1 MRSQAAATIRLDDL
15 AALRRLNALLTT
27 DFAQTVPRTSRDP
40 GGQRVRAFAGS
51 DGAIEGIVMGY
62 VRAGR
67 SNVEG
72 SPRPALERVDLMLDR
87 GRLERRAYP
96 MIDGTRPGPAT
107 LMVSDVTAFAVRYRD
122 NDGWRPRWDVSRADA
137 LPRAVEIT
145 ITRKGQAPVLAAFLV
160 GTPYP

>member
-1 MRSQAAATIRLDDL
+1 MKRNGFMCARRSAENGFTLVELMVALFIFAFVAAAGVGLLAFSVRSQAAATIRLDDL

-72 SPRPALERVDLMLDR
+72 SPRPALES
-87 GRLERRAYP
+87 RRAWSA
-96 MIDGTRPGPAT
+96 RPPRCHPRPE
-107 LMVSDVTAFAVRYRD
+107 SVRL
-122 NDGWRPRWDVSRADA
+122 GSQSRPQGV
-137 LPRAVEIT
+137 
-145 ITRKGQAPVLAAFLV
+145 
-160 GTPYP
+160 